1 MNAPRESGFVG
12 RRPPMDGDTQGTVV
26 VGGGQAGLAVGYHL
40 RQRGLPFVILDAHPR
55 IGDSWRTRWDSLR
68 VFTPA
73 RYDGLPGMRFP
84 APRGSYPGKD
94 QVADFLERYA
104 ERFDLPVRTD
114 TRVDA
119 VRRDGDG
126 YRVTSGSDA
135 WSADSVVIA
144 TSAYHTPSVP
154 SFASDLDEGIV
165 QLHSKEY
172 RRPGQLQAGDT
183 LVVGAGNSGA
193 EIAMEL
199 SRSHRIRLSGR
210 DTGQEPVSASGTL
223 KDRIITPLIWFAAN
237 HVLRPSNP
245 LGRKARDHF
254 LDPPRGIPL
263 ARVRRRDLLDAGVE
277 RVPRTVAVEGG
288 KPVLEDGRVLDVRNV
303 VWCTGFRPDF
313 RWVELPIFGDYGLPK
328 HERGLVPTH
337 PGLYFVGLPFQSALA
352 SSLIGG
358 VGRDARYVAERIGE
372 RAVRRRPR
380 AVPAKP

>member
-1 MNAPRESGFVG
+1 
-12 RRPPMDGDTQGTVV
+12 
-26 VGGGQAGLAVGYHL
+26 
-40 RQRGLPFVILDAHPR
+40 
-55 IGDSWRTRWDSLR
+55 
-68 VFTPA
+68 
-73 RYDGLPGMRFP
+73 MRFP
-84 APRGSYPGKD
+84 APRSSYPTKD
-94 QVADFLERYA
+94 QVADYLETYA
-104 ERFDLPVRTD
+104 ERFGLPVHTG
-114 TRVDA
+114 TKVDA
-119 VRRDGDG
+119 VRREGDG
-126 YRVTSGSDA
+126 YRVVSASGSWRA
-135 WSADSVVIA
+135 ENVVVA

-154 SFASDLDEGIV
+154 SFASDLEPGIL
-165 QLHSKEY
+165 QFHSKDY

-199 SRSHRIRLSGR
+199 SRSHRIWLSGR

-223 KDRIITPLIWFAAN
+223 RDRLVTPLIWIVAN
-237 HVLRPSNP
+237 HVLRTTNP
-245 LGRKARDHF
+245 LGRKVRSHF

-277 RVPRTVAVEGG
+277 RVPRTAGVEGG
-288 KPVLEDGRVLDVRNV
+288 RPVLDDGRVLDVRNV

-313 RWVELPIFGDYGLPK
+313 GWVELPVFGDYGFPR
-328 HERGLVPTH
+328 HERGVVPMQ

-372 RAVRRRPR
+372 RAVRLRPQ